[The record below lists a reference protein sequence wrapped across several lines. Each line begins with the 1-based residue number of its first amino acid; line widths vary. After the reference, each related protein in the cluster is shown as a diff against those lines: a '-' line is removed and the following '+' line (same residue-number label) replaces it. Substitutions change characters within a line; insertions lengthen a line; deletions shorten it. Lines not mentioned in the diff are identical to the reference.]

1 MYTLLSEKVRKSSL
15 LAPTIIGLMVFIG
28 LIALVEKGP
37 LVPGIPMG
45 ASPLSPLPLGTMWLV
60 NTLRSNY
67 TVQVILD
74 YSTLHSVSGETCV
87 FVVISPEKPYTLE
100 ESLKI
105 INTLR
110 SRCKRL
116 KLLVADEEPTS
127 NKLLEAVNS
136 TIKIMGNRVCVGI
149 GTITSIKID
158 SYLVHFTYSSNCY
171 PKAIIRIAGNH
182 TLVLDKASTV
192 QGGIM
197 VGYILREPEYLEVL
211 LVEPSGDFKLIDP
224 LKEHVPIAAR
234 EVVSDIEV
242 VVIGDGSIF
251 LNQVLSSNKSEYRVF
266 ISDLFS
272 HLCSDTASCLVLF
285 DATHYT
291 TLSLTGRE
299 ALEYIFSQVPRG
311 DVVSL
316 LYVASLII
324 PLILHPSTW
333 LPPLVQLAT
342 QTYISVLQRPLAKE
356 ALIAIVSLFVLDS
369 LLKNRISTRD
379 RPLKEQVEEEVGV
392 FKEIKRGV
400 IRGEVRL
407 GREDFIDIY
416 RVLDDLSLMVWGVHF
431 NDSRALE
438 ELSKLLGD
446 YKRARKI
453 WLRAIKVY
461 NKALE
466 RKPFPIVVSWRRE
479 IERLIDLTD
488 ELIAKLVDKIGVEG
502 S

>member
-15 LAPTIIGLMVFIG
+15 LTPTIIGLMVFIG

-37 LVPGIPMG
+37 LVPGILVG

-110 SRCKRL
+110 SQCKRL
-116 KLLVADEEPTS
+116 KLLIADEEPTS

-136 TIKIMGNRVCVGI
+136 TIRIVGNRVCVGSPERTMLI
-149 GTITSIKID
+149 NN
-158 SYLVHFTYSSNCY
+158 FTYFAYSWSCY
-171 PKAIIRIAGNH
+171 PKAIIRIAGSH
-182 TLVLDKASTV
+182 TLVLDKVSTV

-197 VGYILREPEYLEVL
+197 VGYILGEPSYLYV

-224 LKEHVPIAAR
+224 LEGHVPIAAR
-234 EVVSDIEV
+234 EVVGDIEV

-379 RPLKEQVEEEVGV
+379 RPLKEQVEEEIGV

-400 IRGEVRL
+400 IRGKVKL

-466 RKPFPIVVSWRRE
+466 RKPFPVVVSWRRE

>member
-1 MYTLLSEKVRKSSL
+1 
-15 LAPTIIGLMVFIG
+15 MVFIG

-37 LVPGIPMG
+37 LVPGIPVG

-116 KLLVADEEPTS
+116 KLLIADEEPTS

-136 TIKIMGNRVCVGI
+136 TIKIMGNRICVEI
-149 GTITSIKID
+149 VKRTLFIDEFYRVSIYI
-158 SYLVHFTYSSNCY
+158 TYSYSLSCY
-171 PKAIIRIAGNH
+171 PKAVIRIAGNH

-197 VGYILREPEYLEVL
+197 VGYISREPEYLEVL

-234 EVVSDIEV
+234 EAVGDIEV

-316 LYVASLII
+316 LYAASLII

-342 QTYISVLQRPLAKE
+342 QTYINVLQRPLAKE

-407 GREDFIDIY
+407 GREDFVDIY

>member
-1 MYTLLSEKVRKSSL
+1 
-15 LAPTIIGLMVFIG
+15 VFIG
-28 LIALVEKGP
+28 LIALVEKGL
-37 LVPGIPMG
+37 LVPGIPVG

-158 SYLVHFTYSSNCY
+158 SYLVHFTYSLNCY
-171 PKAIIRIAGNH
+171 PKAIIRIAGNY

-197 VGYILREPEYLEVL
+197 VGHILREPEYLEVL
-211 LVEPSGDFKLIDP
+211 LVEPSGDYKLIDP
-224 LKEHVPIAAR
+224 LKEHIPIAAR

-251 LNQVLSSNKSEYRVF
+251 LNQVLSSNKSEYRAF

-316 LYVASLII
+316 LYAASLII

-333 LPPLVQLAT
+333 LPPLMQLAT

-379 RPLKEQVEEEVGV
+379 RPLKEQVEEEIGV

-400 IRGEVRL
+400 IRGKVRL
-407 GREDFIDIY
+407 GKEDFIDIY

-438 ELSKLLGD
+438 ELSRLLGD

-466 RKPFPIVVSWRRE
+466 RKPFPVVVSWRRE

>member
-1 MYTLLSEKVRKSSL
+1 MYTPLSEKVRKSSL
-15 LAPTIIGLMVFIG
+15 LTPTIIGIVVFIG
-28 LIALVEKGP
+28 LLALVEKGP
-37 LVPGIPMG
+37 LVPGIPVG
-45 ASPLSPLPLGTMWLV
+45 ASPLSPLPLGTMWLI

-67 TVQVILD
+67 TVQVLLD
-74 YSTLHSVSGETCV
+74 YSTLHSISGETCI
-87 FVVISPEKPYTLE
+87 FVVISPEKSYMLE

-105 INTLR
+105 INALK
-110 SRCKRL
+110 SQCKRL
-116 KLLVADEEPTS
+116 KLLIADEEPTS

-136 TIKIMGNRVCVGI
+136 TIRIVGSRICVGSPERAMLI
-149 GTITSIKID
+149 NN
-158 SYLVHFTYSSNCY
+158 FTYFTHSWSCY

-182 TLVLDKASTV
+182 TLVLDKATTI
-192 QGGIM
+192 QGGII
-197 VGYILREPEYLEVL
+197 VGYILGEPGYLYV
-211 LVEPSGDFKLIDP
+211 LVEPSGDYKLINP
-224 LKEHVPIAAR
+224 LEEHVPIAAR
-234 EVVSDIEV
+234 QVAGGVEV

-251 LNQVLSSNKSEYRVF
+251 LNQVLSSNKSEYRAF

-272 HLCSDTASCLVLF
+272 YLCSDTASCLVLF

-291 TLSLTGRE
+291 TLSLAGRE

-333 LPPLVQLAT
+333 LPPLVRLAT

-356 ALIAIVSLFVLDS
+356 TLVAIAFLFVLHS
-369 LLKNRISTRD
+369 LLKYRISTRD
-379 RPLKEQVEEEVGV
+379 GPLKEQVEEEVGV

-400 IRGEVRL
+400 IRGKVKL
-407 GREDFIDIY
+407 GREDFVDIY

-446 YKRARKI
+446 YKRARKT

-461 NKALE
+461 NKVLG
-466 RKPFPIVVSWRRE
+466 RRPLPIVISWRRE

-488 ELIAKLVDKIGVEG
+488 ELVAKLVDKIGVKG